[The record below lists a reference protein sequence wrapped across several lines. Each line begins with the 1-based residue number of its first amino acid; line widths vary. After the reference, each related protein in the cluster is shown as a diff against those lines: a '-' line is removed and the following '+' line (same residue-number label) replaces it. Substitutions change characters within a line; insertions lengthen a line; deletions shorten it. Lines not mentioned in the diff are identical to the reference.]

1 MYVVGFIGRDK
12 DLQRE
17 HVLKVAT
24 RHQSLFDA
32 LTAPGMPV
40 QIAVI
45 LARSVCMPKLIH
57 LSRGMKPEV
66 TTAGA
71 THVDRQIRVAVAKL
85 LNSTEL
91 VSESSPRGRLAYAQ
105 MTLPLRHG
113 GLGLTSLVRIAPLA
127 YMSSIAQ
134 AAQDLLQYFPGM
146 PAHAQRIRNS
156 ARSEAQAANDKKRI
170 ADLNRHAPA
179 AQSDYV
185 PPGTAADTMEA
196 LAECLEYGKQ
206 EAPGLIES
214 NIAAATA
221 AAASAAMASAAA
233 ADGDAAAEAGH
244 AAAAAAFKA
253 ADRLLQGTVREFF
266 ATAAALPGDTDKMQ
280 SSLSTAMHLKLRDA
294 VMRALDTPGQ
304 ARLLSCA
311 GPGSSRAFLVE
322 PRDDHHSFYHRFAA
336 AYAYLSRLGLLAT
349 ESITPDTR
357 CICGTLIHSDP
368 AHFKTCTKLRRLGNL
383 NMHNHVCR
391 TWNRLAE
398 QCGLIAQGER
408 TLPSGKKTDGEWHG
422 MDQVYG
428 WDFSSTT
435 AMAKSVCD
443 SASKTPGYAIKVR
456 EFAKYA
462 KYNVECKRQ
471 GVAFLPLVMEVH
483 GTMSRTVHSAAEM
496 LAEYGA
502 TSGAPSPPSKQGILN
517 QLAVALQKGQMLLIH
532 QGVAVAPRSAPQGVQ
547 VSSRRRTIRSQV
559 YIVYV
564 CFFFFF
570 SLVSCLVP
578 AITGISRYLF
588 VFCVNGSKHSPIDCA
603 YLSLYSFSFASP
615 RRPSY
620 ALISTASAHHHHPA
634 NAREVFCVMYQHRF
648 FFLFFISAS
657 SNLPAQASQQ
667 NAFFRRLHHTFP
679 VFSKRSSLSMQSTPI
694 APSAPRRSPERQCTT
709 SSARCS
715 SAVSLFFGRATPW
728 PSRPP
733 ISIRKT
739 ESESR
744 VQRRIF
750 WPLLPV
756 SVASLFSAFHVIS
769 AIHFTHPVFCH
780 FPDSF

>member
-1 MYVVGFIGRDK
+1 VDEATIAILIDITNAYGAISREAMLSALYQHEELRPLWNIAHWTLAAPALRAVRMDDGSMRYVAQTTGGPQGSLIMPALFAVALQPILEQETRGLETAAILDDIATGGKAAMVFAAFDRLKARIKSELGAEINPSKCIAVLGYASDVTEEIRLGCETRGIKLQPDGAVYVGGFIGRNK
-12 DLQRE
+12 EQQRE

-24 RHQSLFDA
+24 RHQTLFDA

-57 LSRGMKPEV
+57 LIRGMKPEV
-66 TTAGA
+66 TEAGA
-71 THVDRQIRVAVAKL
+71 AHVDRQIRVAMAKL

-91 VSESSPRGRLAYAQ
+91 VDDSSARGRMAYAQ

-113 GLGLTSLVRIAPLA
+113 GLGLTSLVRILSLA

-134 AAQDLLQYFPGM
+134 AAQDLPQYFHGM
-146 PAHAQRIRNS
+146 QARVQQIRNS
-156 ARSEAQAANDKKRI
+156 ALSEAHAAKDTKRI

-185 PPGTAADTMEA
+185 PPGTAADTMAA
-196 LAECLEYGKQ
+196 LGRCVEHAKI
-206 EAPGLIES
+206 EAPGLFES

-233 ADGDAAAEAGH
+233 AEGDAAAEAGH
-244 AAAAAAFKA
+244 AAAAAAFKP
-253 ADRLLQGTVREFF
+253 ADRLLPSAVLEFF
-266 ATAAALPGDTDKMQ
+266 AMAAALPGDTDKMQ
-280 SSLSTAMHLKLRDA
+280 SSLSTAAHLKLRDML
-294 VMRALDTPGQ
+294 MRALDAAGQ
-304 ARLLSCA
+304 ARLLSCS
-311 GPGSSRAFLVE
+311 GPGSSRAFLVV
-322 PRDDHHSFYHRFAA
+322 PRDDHHSLYHRFAA

-368 AHFKTCTKLRRLGNL
+368 AHFNTCTKLRRLGNL

-422 MDQVYG
+422 MAQVYG

-456 EFAKYA
+456 EFAKFA
-462 KYNVECKRQ
+462 KYNAECKRQ

-502 TSGAPSPPSKQGILN
+502 TSGAPSPPSKQDILN
-517 QLAVALQKGQMLLIH
+517 QLAVALQKGQMLLMH
-532 QGVAVAPRSAPQGVQ
+532 QGVTKLR
-547 VSSRRRTIRSQV
+547 
-559 YIVYV
+559 
-564 CFFFFF
+564 
-570 SLVSCLVP
+570 
-578 AITGISRYLF
+578 
-588 VFCVNGSKHSPIDCA
+588 H
-603 YLSLYSFSFASP
+603 
-615 RRPSY
+615 
-620 ALISTASAHHHHPA
+620 
-634 NAREVFCVMYQHRF
+634 
-648 FFLFFISAS
+648 
-657 SNLPAQASQQ
+657 AQRLK
-667 NAFFRRLHHTFP
+667 AF
-679 VFSKRSSLSMQSTPI
+679 K
-694 APSAPRRSPERQCTT
+694 
-709 SSARCS
+709 
-715 SAVSLFFGRATPW
+715 
-728 PSRPP
+728 
-733 ISIRKT
+733 
-739 ESESR
+739 
-744 VQRRIF
+744 
-750 WPLLPV
+750 
-756 SVASLFSAFHVIS
+756 
-769 AIHFTHPVFCH
+769 
-780 FPDSF
+780 